1 MQEDLNAQLIERD
14 ESMIIEVQGHTFRTV
29 REDAYYYILKDIKT
43 GIFYYVLYDEGESI
57 IDEVH
62 DLSHE
67 LNIEPLELT
76 ETLGLIYEDIDSE
89 YSGTFL
95 WWQDE
100 IKKKKR

>member
-1 MQEDLNAQLIERD
+1 MQDDLNMQQIKRD
-14 ESMIIEVQGHTFRTV
+14 NSMIIEVKGHTFRTI
-29 REDAYYYILKDIKT
+29 REDAYYYILKDIRT
-43 GIFYYVLYDEGESI
+43 GIYYYVLYDESDSM

-67 LNIEPLELT
+67 LCIEPLELT
-76 ETLGLIYEDIDSE
+76 ETLGLVYEDIDSE
-89 YSGTFL
+89 YSGMWN

>member
-1 MQEDLNAQLIERD
+1 MREDERD
-14 ESMIIEVQGHTFRTV
+14 ESMIIEVQGHTFRTI
-29 REDAYYYILKDIKT
+29 REDAYHYILKDIKT
-43 GIFYYVLYDEGESI
+43 GIYYYVLYDKYESM

-67 LNIEPLELT
+67 LGIEPLELT
-76 ETLGLIYEDIDSE
+76 ETLGLVYEDIDSE

-100 IKKKKR
+100 IKNKKR

>member
-1 MQEDLNAQLIERD
+1 MQDDLNMQQLERD
-14 ESMIIEVQGHTFRTV
+14 ESMIIGVQGHTFRTI

-43 GIFYYVLYDEGESI
+43 GIYYYVLYDENEST

-67 LNIEPLELT
+67 LGIELLELT
-76 ETLGLIYEDIDSE
+76 ETLGLVYEDIDSE